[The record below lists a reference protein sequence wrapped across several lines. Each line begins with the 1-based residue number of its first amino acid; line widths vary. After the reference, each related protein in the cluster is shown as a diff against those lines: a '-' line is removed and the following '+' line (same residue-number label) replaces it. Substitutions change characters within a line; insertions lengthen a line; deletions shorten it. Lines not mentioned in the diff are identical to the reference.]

1 MRNKKDMDVQ
11 SATPKVEEVKP
22 EVTLE
27 ILDESKLS
35 EAELDVLSELRSQ
48 VKEINQHL
56 TSIQDK
62 LRMYVSMVG
71 NRYFKEGTC
80 VFNNNGQLVGE
91 PKDV

>member
-1 MRNKKDMDVQ
+1 
-11 SATPKVEEVKP
+11 VEEVKP

-35 EAELDVLSELRSQ
+35 TEEVAVLVELRSQ
-48 VKEINQHL
+48 VKEVNHHL
-56 TSIQDK
+56 QNVQDK

-80 VFNNNGQLVGE
+80 VFNNNGQLAGE
-91 PKDV
+91 PK

>member
-1 MRNKKDMDVQ
+1 MEPE
-11 SATPKVEEVKP
+11 TKP

-35 EAELDVLSELRSQ
+35 ESEGEVLTEIRVQ
-48 VKEINQHL
+48 VKEINRHMQN
-56 TSIQDK
+56 IQDK

-71 NRYFKEGTC
+71 NRYFKEDTC

-91 PKDV
+91 PKDND